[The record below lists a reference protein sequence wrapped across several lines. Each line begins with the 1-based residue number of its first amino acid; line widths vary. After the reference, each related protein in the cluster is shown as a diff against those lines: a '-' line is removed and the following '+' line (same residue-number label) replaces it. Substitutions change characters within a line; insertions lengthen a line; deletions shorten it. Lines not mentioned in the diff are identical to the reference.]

1 MATFKKGNKKASRHR
16 VGASIIKLKGKSG
29 YYIRWYD
36 RREDFRDFTVTATL
50 PHKLSLKPAKQDGLQ
65 ITKKPKKD
73 VLLVNRVDVGDV
85 ILKAAGF
92 PVNTVEEFNAQLKA
106 FDGKQILIHVNK
118 GGKTGTTPRF
128 VKAGNTTV
136 EARRSLN
143 NLDNIKK
150 KREEQKP
157 KVNVVFSQ
165 LVNDFLDWAVTPTA
179 GYAKSWLKDIKRI
192 MKIHSERWG
201 ALPIE
206 EITPLEIQ
214 RWINKRAVDVTAST
228 LNNELS
234 PLRKAFQLAVTQW
247 DYLKEDPTRNIS
259 FRQPPASVPKYLS
272 EEEVNTLLEIAR
284 AADNF
289 RLNPVIT
296 SKGGIRKSMLGQT
309 ADELRTNR
317 YNADGTFDTARIS
330 FLLLTAL
337 RKGQFI
343 DLKWE
348 QYNKKSG
355 TITLQ
360 TTEEHSE
367 KGRKVNVI
375 PLPKK
380 AKAIISG
387 QPKNSEYIFPNLIGG
402 RDEQIGRRMKKIFKK
417 FEDETDKNMHLHILR
432 HTALTQLLK
441 YSGNIA
447 AVSKYAGHSNIKTTE
462 IYAHILDDQLKE
474 ITADFDFTSTR
485 NDIDDAVQKK

>member
-1 MATFKKGNKKASRHR
+1 MATFKKGNKKANKHR

-29 YYIRWYD
+29 HYIRWYD

-50 PHKLSLKPAKQDGLQ
+50 PHKLSLKPAKKTGLQ
-65 ITKKPKKD
+65 VSKKLKKD
-73 VLLVNRVDVGDV
+73 ALLVNRVDIGDV

-92 PVNTVEEFNAQLKA
+92 PVNTVEEFNTQLKA
-106 FDGKQILIHVNK
+106 FAGKQILIHVNK

-128 VKAGNTTV
+128 VKAGNTIT

-150 KREEQKP
+150 QREKQKP
-157 KVNVVFSQ
+157 KTNIVFSQ
-165 LVNDFLDWAVTPTA
+165 LVNDFLDWAETPIA

-192 MKIHSERWG
+192 MRVHSERWG
-201 ALPIE
+201 ALPLE
-206 EITPLEIQ
+206 KITPIEIQ
-214 RWINKRAVDVTAST
+214 RWINARSKDVVVST

-259 FRQPPASVPKYLS
+259 FRQPPASIPKYLS
-272 EEEVNTLLEIAR
+272 EEEVSTLLGLAR
-284 AADNF
+284 NADKF

-309 ADELRTNR
+309 AGELRSNR
-317 YNADGTFDTARIS
+317 YNADGTFDTARIN

-348 QYNKKSG
+348 QYNKKTG

-375 PLPKK
+375 PLPKR
-380 AKAIISG
+380 AKAIIDG
-387 QPKNSEYIFPNLIGG
+387 QPKNSDYIFPNLIGG
-402 RDEQIGRRMKKIFKK
+402 RDEQIGRRIGKIFKTFK
-417 FEDETDKNMHLHILR
+417 EDTGKHMHLHVLR

-441 YSGNIA
+441 HSGNIA

-462 IYAHILDDQLKE
+462 IYAHILDDRLKE
-474 ITADFDFTSTR
+474 ITADFDFTSEENKTGS
-485 NDIDDAVQKK
+485 DKHKK